1 MTFDIREHLDS
12 LTKSPR
18 AGKYICPVCNGN
30 ALSVSKK
37 NGAYRCFSGECE
49 SALIRAAIA
58 PLPEDV
64 TVTDYGKK
72 QKTAPKPKAQPVFVD
87 KEPTWQALGNDI
99 TFPEKVEQNRSVVT
113 NYNYGN
119 GHTVK
124 RVDHYKLDE
133 RGKKAPTSYK
143 KDVLPFHDGEMGKGD
158 RPWEAYRLNEVLDHC
173 VQGQWVFGVEGE
185 KTVEAARFIGLPTIT
200 WQGGSWTD
208 AAIGE
213 TIITLKS
220 AGCGG
225 ILYLP
230 DHDEAGYRKGE
241 KVCEIAASHSFPCLL
256 LNPLDVWRG
265 MPERGDLAD
274 WVKEYHG
281 IDMGENFYVESIEMA
296 IAEAMARQKP
306 SKTEYYMELIL
317 AESDEAAEAV
327 KEKYKEKL
335 ETAQRIVAKNDPEAA
350 AAIAKTSE
358 PLEPYR
364 PETRRIHGGYKD
376 LKVVELYEFVEEY
389 LGDRLSFDDLRS
401 EVLLDGEPMKF
412 GHDLK
417 FWFFH
422 QFGESAAKEDIYS
435 CLLYKAKM
443 NSFNPVQKYLEQVHQ
458 GTARI
463 DIDSI
468 ASRYF
473 GTTDP
478 IYDRMVKMWL
488 ISAVA
493 RVYDAGCQV
502 DHTLILQSGQGKYKS
517 TWFKTLGGEWFSD
530 SVKDIENKDSLL
542 TMHSSWIIEL
552 SELDRITSKKQAGI
566 IKHFLTQREDT
577 FRKPYGKEVERNPRR
592 ALFCGTVNPSRFLVD
607 SENRRFWII
616 PVADSIREINI
627 PLLEKER
634 DGIWA
639 AAVDALHAGDTW
651 YPSDDEKA
659 AIAEL
664 SKEFLDQ
671 DVWLEPIEEYCSGKP
686 WVSVFEILCDL
697 FKMGKSEMDR
707 RSEMRVAK
715 ILDHLGWTK
724 QTRKEIHGSFRRV
737 RLNPTWNEPEA
748 RYFADNTNTNLFNNT
763 NGKVGNVGKSIDTQ
777 SLETYQPTDQPSLE
791 VGKNGGRIDPTSEK
805 GVGQPQTQT
814 GQAIYQPADLSI
826 PIPEKYSRA
835 GFEYAVGDRAYLK
848 NSNLILTI
856 KDFPPVGVQFMRQE
870 YLCVDPHGAEEWIPQ
885 KDLIPAKEKSKA

>member
-1 MTFDIREHLDS
+1 MAFDIREFLDRLES
-12 LTKSPR
+12 SPKK
-18 AGKYICPVCNGN
+18 GKFMCPVCGGGSLDVN
-30 ALSVSKK
+30 KK
-37 NGAYRCFSGECE
+37 NGAYRCFSNECE
-49 SALIRAAIA
+49 SADIRQAIA
-58 PLPEDV
+58 PLEEPIQPKAKRAPKKKAEPV
-64 TVTDYGKK
+64 TVNVLPSLGTLPDNRTYPE
-72 QKTAPKPKAQPVFVD
+72 KTQFNGGYNIRYWYSKTQWIVRRDFVD
-87 KEPTWQALGNDI
+87 PTKGKDIRPWHHPDGAALA
-99 TFPEKVEQNRSVVT
+99 K
-113 NYNYGN
+113 
-119 GHTVK
+119 
-124 RVDHYKLDE
+124 
-133 RGKKAPTSYK
+133 
-143 KDVLPFHDGEMGKGD
+143 MGKGD
-158 RPWEAYRLNEVLDHC
+158 RPWDAYRLNEALEFAAGNWVC
-173 VQGQWVFGVEGE
+173 VVEGE
-185 KTVEAARFIGLPTIT
+185 KCVEAMRFIGIPAIT
-200 WQGGSWTD
+200 FSGSAWTAKD
-208 AAIGE
+208 FSAAIAKLKGKVHGML
-213 TIITLKS
+213 II
-220 AGCGG
+220 
-225 ILYLP
+225 P
-230 DHDEAGYRKGE
+230 DHDDAGYLKGDKLSE
-241 KVCEIAASHSFPCLL
+241 ACASHGYPCLM
-256 LNPLDVWRG
+256 LNPLDIWG
-265 MPERGDLAD
+265 NMPEKGDIAD
-274 WVKEYHG
+274 WIKAEKPDPSVARG
-281 IDMGENFYVESIEMA
+281 LIEWA
-296 IAEAMARQKP
+296 IAKAFENQHYKQKLDAAQ
-306 SKTEYYMELIL
+306 EIL
-317 AESDEAAEAV
+317 
-327 KEKYKEKL
+327 K
-335 ETAQRIVAKNDPEAA
+335 KNDPVAA
-350 AAIAKTSE
+350 EIIAETST
-358 PLEPYR
+358 PLEPHR

-401 EVLLDGEPMKF
+401 EVLLDGEAMKF

-458 GTARI
+458 GAARI
-463 DIDSI
+463 DINNI

-639 AAVDALHAGDTW
+639 AAVDALHAGEAW

-671 DVWLEPIEEYCSGKP
+671 DVWLEPIEEYCTNKP

-724 QTRKEIHGSFRRV
+724 QTRKEIYGSLRRV

-763 NGKVGNVGKSIDTQ
+763 DGKVGNVGKSIDTQ
-777 SLETYQPTDQPSLE
+777 SFESYQPTDQPSFE
-791 VGKNGGRIDPTSEK
+791 VGKNGGRIDPTPKNE
-805 GVGQPQTQT
+805 VGNAQTQT
-814 GQAIYQPADLSI
+814 QQAIYQPTDLLI

-835 GFEYAVGDRAYLK
+835 GFEYAIGDRVYLK
-848 NSNLILTI
+848 NSNLIFTI
-856 KDFPPVGVQFMRQE
+856 KAYPSVGIEFSRHE
-870 YLCVDPHGAEEWIPQ
+870 YLCADSNGTEDWIKQ
-885 KDLIPAKEKSKA
+885 SELIPVKK